1 MHVITRGKKRQEVKR
16 ENAKKYLF
24 YQRDDSSEFLPW
36 RWFNLMDWE
45 TRIILIN

>member
-1 MHVITRGKKRQEVKR
+1 MHVITRGKKDKKLR
-16 ENAKKYLF
+16 EKTQKSMF